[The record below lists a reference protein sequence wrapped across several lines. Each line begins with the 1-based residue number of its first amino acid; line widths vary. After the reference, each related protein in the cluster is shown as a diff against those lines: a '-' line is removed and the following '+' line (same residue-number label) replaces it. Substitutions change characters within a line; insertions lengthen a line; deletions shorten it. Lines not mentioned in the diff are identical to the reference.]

1 MSKQAPRKTE
11 RYIATLKP
19 SVQLTNGELELLSN
33 WLEIL
38 QGDPRS
44 GKPEVHELPEDWE
57 STL

>member
-1 MSKQAPRKTE
+1 MSKQALQKTE

-19 SVQLTNGELELLSN
+19 SVQLTNDELELLST
-33 WLEIL
+33 WLAIL